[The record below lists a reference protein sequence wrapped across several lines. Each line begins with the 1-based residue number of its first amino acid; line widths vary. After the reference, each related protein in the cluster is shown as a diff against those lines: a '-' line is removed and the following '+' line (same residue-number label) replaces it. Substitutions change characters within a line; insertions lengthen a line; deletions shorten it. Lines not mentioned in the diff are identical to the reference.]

1 VDVNTVLTVKATPN
15 EGYLLQGVSANE
27 TALKGTDG
35 TYSYTVIGEDVT
47 FAASYIAKAEYYLP
61 VTFAQPS
68 EGGEIVV
75 KANGNAITSGDQ
87 IVYETP
93 ITIEAT
99 PASYAWKVS
108 TITVNGDEI
117 AADDNGAYTFT
128 LTEGATIA
136 ATFETKYENKSKGIT
151 TSMNVNANRS
161 VYEVIL
167 GAAVNGVDNSKL
179 RGSVTLPEVGDN
191 DSRDIWQD
199 KTDQVIKVCPGDTLT
214 IKVKGKGADLG
225 EYLYIDWN
233 NNGKFEY
240 DAQANTK
247 VETVN
252 GETNELVSYNMHRF
266 SGSSTFYDSNGD
278 PVNRTNSTEGLIDG
292 PYFSLPTFKVPSD
305 KLGKYYARFKIDWVN
320 YESYS
325 AGQGCGGEMI
335 DFVIEVCNEVKVSV
349 PANGNTTN
357 TTSYGSVKV
366 QETDETSA
374 LSNDVVTVEAVPNEK
389 LDKIEF
395 MCWTD
400 KDGNILSKEKVY
412 KYNVAKNTELVA
424 HFGFPVYGKVK
435 GNASASF
442 SYTKK
447 SDFTDISGNKQSAPS
462 LRDADES
469 SAGNIENTTV
479 EFTSGGTTGVLEAG
493 QTAYLNTSADSNSTI
508 RRVYIYNQY
517 TGATET
523 YALSDD
529 TDVTKAS
536 LEVDVTAPLDVLVE
550 YYAIN
555 TGVEDIAVDAE
566 AEAEYYNLNGV
577 RVSGDLV
584 PGVYIRR
591 AAGKTEK
598 IVIR

>member
-1 VDVNTVLTVKATPN
+1 VN
-15 EGYLLQGVSANE
+15 
-27 TALKGTDG
+27 
-35 TYSYTVIGEDVT
+35 
-47 FAASYIAKAEYYLP
+47 
-61 VTFAQPS
+61 FAQPT
-68 EGGEIVV
+68 EGGKIVV
-75 KANGNAITSGDQ
+75 KADGAEIESGAE
-87 IVYETP
+87 IAYETP

-128 LTEGATIA
+128 LTEDATIA
-136 ATFETKYENKSKGIT
+136 ATFATKFTEISNFSGT
-151 TSMNVNANRS
+151 VTLPTSSNSEFEKNFRN
-161 VYEVIL
+161 VYEIIL
-167 GAAVNGVDNSKL
+167 RAQKYDKSQGKIVAKE
-179 RGSVTLPEVGDN
+179 RGSVTLSKYNEGDT
-191 DSRDIWQD
+191 RAIWQD
-199 KTDQVIKVCPGDTLT
+199 MTNQAIKVCPGDTLT
-214 IKVKGKGADLG
+214 INVKGTGYDMS

-233 NNGKFEY
+233 NNNKF
-240 DAQANTK
+240 DADAKAGSK

-252 GETNELVSYNMHRF
+252 GETNELVSYNMCRVG
-266 SGSSTFYDSNGD
+266 GSSTFYNSDGD
-278 PVNRTNSTEGLIDG
+278 QVTRTGKDYIGGASATEEG
-292 PYFSLPTFKVPSD
+292 PSLAFPTFTVPSVNP
-305 KLGKYYARFKIDWVN
+305 GKYYARFKTSWTKYKPDEI
-320 YESYS
+320 S
-325 AGQGCGGEMI
+325 ANNGYPEVI

-493 QTAYLNTSADSNSTI
+493 QTAYLNTSADGNSTI